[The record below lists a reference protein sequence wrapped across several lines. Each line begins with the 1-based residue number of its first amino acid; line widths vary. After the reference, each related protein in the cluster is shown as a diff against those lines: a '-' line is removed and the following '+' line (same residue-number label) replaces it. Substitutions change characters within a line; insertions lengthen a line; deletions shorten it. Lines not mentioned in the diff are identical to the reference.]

1 MLDFAEKVVLEA
13 DRISESD
20 VADLRRVGFADE
32 EIFDVAAAAAARC
45 FYTKVLG
52 ATGTEPG
59 DELADLQSALAD
71 AVRTSIR

>member
-20 VADLRRVGFADE
+20 VAGLRGHGFSDE

-52 ATGTEPG
+52 ATGTEPDDG
-59 DELADLQSALAD
+59 LSDLQSALAE